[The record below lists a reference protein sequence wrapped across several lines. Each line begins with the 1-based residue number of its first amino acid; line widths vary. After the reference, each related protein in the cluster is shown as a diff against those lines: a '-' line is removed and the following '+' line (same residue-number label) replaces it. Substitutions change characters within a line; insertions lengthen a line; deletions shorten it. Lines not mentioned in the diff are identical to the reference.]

1 MRNEPGKQGL
11 ARSGAG
17 LWARLR
23 VRLEIVR
30 DASMRPL
37 TWAQLTAT
45 VLVSAVLACAASAQV
60 ASDPQAEAEAPTLRG
75 DQVVINPQALPPL
88 LPPVAVPQ
96 DPPPPAPP
104 PPAGYVWNVI
114 WTDETDPQAVRRLY
128 PARAY
133 RENVSGEALIECLVA
148 SDGALTEC
156 RVVRETPMGYG
167 FGEASIAVARNFTV
181 APLTR
186 DGRPTDG
193 MRVRRNIRWAR

>member
-1 MRNEPGKQGL
+1 
-11 ARSGAG
+11 
-17 LWARLR
+17 
-23 VRLEIVR
+23 
-30 DASMRPL
+30 MRPL

-60 ASDPQAEAEAPTLRG
+60 ASDPSAEVEIPVIRG
-75 DQVVINPQALPPL
+75 PLVV
-88 LPPVAVPQ
+88 

-114 WTDETDPQAVRRLY
+114 WTDGTDPQAVRRHY
-128 PARAY
+128 PARAD
-133 RENVSGEALIECLVA
+133 RENVSGEALIECLIA

-167 FGEASIAVARNFTV
+167 FGEASVAVARNFTV